1 MEMKLCFK
9 CKIALVK
16 TELANVYECPMC
28 KNVEEILPRDKTI
41 YEEDE

>member
-1 MEMKLCFK
+1 MEMTLCFK

-28 KNVEEILPRDKTI
+28 KNVEEILPKNETVNK
-41 YEEDE
+41 EEE